1 MTCRTIAVA
10 NQKGGTAKTATAL
23 SLGVALARTGS
34 RVLLVDADPQ
44 GDLTKSLGW
53 RDPDSLETTLAT
65 HLSAAIAGSDD
76 DPAAGMLRHREGVD
90 LMPSNIELAA
100 MEMAVFMAMSRERMM
115 GAWLA
120 PIKAGYDYVIVDCAP
135 TLGIIPINAL
145 AAADSVL
152 IPVSAEYLPASGMTG
167 LLKTV
172 ARVRRQINPGLSVEG
187 ILVTLYD
194 SRNNLARDVERTVR
208 GQYGKA
214 YRVFETVVPRAVS
227 AAEAAAAGESVF
239 AYDPEARSPR
249 RSPASRRRCAV
260 ARRRAV
266 PLPSIDDLFTSQ
278 EERDSAAA
286 GSVEPIPLG
295 LIDPFPNHPFR
306 VVDDDEMEA
315 LAESVAENGVLVPLT
330 VVPGDG
336 GRYTLV
342 SGHRRKRAAEL
353 AGLAEVPCIVREMTE
368 DEAVIAMVDSNLQR
382 ESILPSER
390 AFAYSMR
397 LEAMRRQ
404 GERTDLTCAQNAH
417 KLKGRKSR
425 DVLAEELGVSKDKVR
440 RYIRLTHLVP
450 GILDLVDEGRM
461 RMLPAVE
468 VSYLSRREQETL
480 LDAMREN
487 ACTPSHSQA
496 LKMKRFSQEGE
507 LGEALIRSIM
517 EEEKPN
523 QVESFRIPKRSIAR
537 FFRPSASREE
547 VEARVV
553 RALELLEQAERK
565 RAAREKGGDP
575 WAM

>member
-1 MTCRTIAVA
+1 M
-10 NQKGGTAKTATAL
+10 
-23 SLGVALARTGS
+23 
-34 RVLLVDADPQ
+34 
-44 GDLTKSLGW
+44 
-53 RDPDSLETTLAT
+53 
-65 HLSAAIAGSDD
+65 
-76 DPAAGMLRHREGVD
+76 
-90 LMPSNIELAA
+90 
-100 MEMAVFMAMSRERMM
+100 
-115 GAWLA
+115 
-120 PIKAGYDYVIVDCAP
+120 
-135 TLGIIPINAL
+135 
-145 AAADSVL
+145 
-152 IPVSAEYLPASGMTG
+152 
-167 LLKTV
+167 
-172 ARVRRQINPGLSVEG
+172 
-187 ILVTLYD
+187 
-194 SRNNLARDVERTVR
+194 
-208 GQYGKA
+208 KA
-214 YRVFETVVPRAVS
+214 YSHTTPM
-227 AAEAAAAGESVF
+227 
-239 AYDPEARSPR
+239 ARSPR

-260 ARRRAV
+260 ARRRAAV

-306 VVDDDEMEA
+306 VADDDEMEA
-315 LAESVAENGVLVPLT
+315 LAESVAENGVLVPPT

-336 GRYTLV
+336 GRHTLV

-404 GERTDLTCAQNAH
+404 GERTDLTCVQSEH

-425 DVLAEELGVSKDKVR
+425 DVLAEELGVSSGKVR

-450 GILDLVDEGRM
+450 EVLDLVDEGRM

-565 RAAREKGGDP
+565 RAARGKGGDP

>member
-65 HLSAAIAGSDD
+65 HLSAAIEGSDD

-120 PIKAGYDYVIVDCAP
+120 PIKSDYDYVIVDCAP

-239 AYDPEARSPR
+239 AYDP
-249 RSPASRRRCAV
+249 
-260 ARRRAV
+260 
-266 PLPSIDDLFTSQ
+266 
-278 EERDSAAA
+278 
-286 GSVEPIPLG
+286 
-295 LIDPFPNHPFR
+295 
-306 VVDDDEMEA
+306 
-315 LAESVAENGVLVPLT
+315 
-330 VVPGDG
+330 DG
-336 GRYTLV
+336 KV
-342 SGHRRKRAAEL
+342 AEL
-353 AGLAEVPCIVREMTE
+353 AGLAEVPCIVREMAE

-565 RAAREKGGDP
+565 RAARGKGGDP

>member
-1 MTCRTIAVA
+1 M
-10 NQKGGTAKTATAL
+10 
-23 SLGVALARTGS
+23 
-34 RVLLVDADPQ
+34 
-44 GDLTKSLGW
+44 
-53 RDPDSLETTLAT
+53 
-65 HLSAAIAGSDD
+65 
-76 DPAAGMLRHREGVD
+76 
-90 LMPSNIELAA
+90 
-100 MEMAVFMAMSRERMM
+100 
-115 GAWLA
+115 
-120 PIKAGYDYVIVDCAP
+120 
-135 TLGIIPINAL
+135 
-145 AAADSVL
+145 
-152 IPVSAEYLPASGMTG
+152 
-167 LLKTV
+167 
-172 ARVRRQINPGLSVEG
+172 
-187 ILVTLYD
+187 
-194 SRNNLARDVERTVR
+194 
-208 GQYGKA
+208 
-214 YRVFETVVPRAVS
+214 
-227 AAEAAAAGESVF
+227 
-239 AYDPEARSPR
+239 
-249 RSPASRRRCAV
+249 
-260 ARRRAV
+260 

-480 LDAMREN
+480 LDAMTGERLHPVPLAGPEDE
-487 ACTPSHSQA
+487 A
-496 LKMKRFSQEGE
+496 LFAGGRARRGPHP
-507 LGEALIRSIM
+507 LDHGGGEAEPGRVVQDP
-517 EEEKPN
+517 EEEHRAVLQAVGEP
-523 QVESFRIPKRSIAR
+523 RGGRGPRRARPRS
-537 FFRPSASREE
+537 S
-547 VEARVV
+547 
-553 RALELLEQAERK
+553 LEQAERK

>member
-1 MTCRTIAVA
+1 M
-10 NQKGGTAKTATAL
+10 
-23 SLGVALARTGS
+23 
-34 RVLLVDADPQ
+34 
-44 GDLTKSLGW
+44 
-53 RDPDSLETTLAT
+53 
-65 HLSAAIAGSDD
+65 
-76 DPAAGMLRHREGVD
+76 
-90 LMPSNIELAA
+90 
-100 MEMAVFMAMSRERMM
+100 
-115 GAWLA
+115 
-120 PIKAGYDYVIVDCAP
+120 
-135 TLGIIPINAL
+135 
-145 AAADSVL
+145 
-152 IPVSAEYLPASGMTG
+152 
-167 LLKTV
+167 
-172 ARVRRQINPGLSVEG
+172 
-187 ILVTLYD
+187 
-194 SRNNLARDVERTVR
+194 
-208 GQYGKA
+208 
-214 YRVFETVVPRAVS
+214 
-227 AAEAAAAGESVF
+227 
-239 AYDPEARSPR
+239 
-249 RSPASRRRCAV
+249 
-260 ARRRAV
+260 

-286 GSVEPIPLG
+286 GAVEPIPLG

-306 VVDDDEMEA
+306 VADDEEMEA

-353 AGLAEVPCIVREMTE
+353 AGLAEAPCIVREMTE

-382 ESILPSER
+382 ESVLPSER

-425 DVLAEELGVSKDKVR
+425 GVLAEELGVSKDKVR
-440 RYIRLTHLVP
+440 R
-450 GILDLVDEGRM
+450 
-461 RMLPAVE
+461 
-468 VSYLSRREQETL
+468 
-480 LDAMREN
+480 
-487 ACTPSHSQA
+487 
-496 LKMKRFSQEGE
+496 FSQEGE
-507 LGEALIRSIM
+507 LGETLIRSIM

-537 FFRPSASREE
+537 FFRPLASREE

>member
-1 MTCRTIAVA
+1 M
-10 NQKGGTAKTATAL
+10 
-23 SLGVALARTGS
+23 
-34 RVLLVDADPQ
+34 
-44 GDLTKSLGW
+44 
-53 RDPDSLETTLAT
+53 
-65 HLSAAIAGSDD
+65 
-76 DPAAGMLRHREGVD
+76 
-90 LMPSNIELAA
+90 
-100 MEMAVFMAMSRERMM
+100 
-115 GAWLA
+115 
-120 PIKAGYDYVIVDCAP
+120 
-135 TLGIIPINAL
+135 
-145 AAADSVL
+145 
-152 IPVSAEYLPASGMTG
+152 
-167 LLKTV
+167 
-172 ARVRRQINPGLSVEG
+172 
-187 ILVTLYD
+187 
-194 SRNNLARDVERTVR
+194 
-208 GQYGKA
+208 
-214 YRVFETVVPRAVS
+214 
-227 AAEAAAAGESVF
+227 
-239 AYDPEARSPR
+239 
-249 RSPASRRRCAV
+249 
-260 ARRRAV
+260 ARRRAAV

-295 LIDPFPNHPFR
+295 LIDPFPNRPFR
-306 VVDDDEMEA
+306 VADDEEMEA
-315 LAESVAENGVLVPLT
+315 LAESVAESGVLVPLT

-353 AGLAEVPCIVREMTE
+353 AGLAEAPCIVREMTE

-404 GERTDLTCAQNAH
+404 GERTDLTCVQSEH

-425 DVLAEELGVSKDKVR
+425 DVLAEELGVSSGKVR

-450 GILDLVDEGRM
+450 EMLDLVDEGRM

-523 QVESFRIPKRSIAR
+523 QVESFRIPKKSIAR

>member
-1 MTCRTIAVA
+1 M
-10 NQKGGTAKTATAL
+10 
-23 SLGVALARTGS
+23 AR
-34 RVLLVDADPQ
+34 L
-44 GDLTKSLGW
+44 
-53 RDPDSLETTLAT
+53 
-65 HLSAAIAGSDD
+65 
-76 DPAAGMLRHREGVD
+76 
-90 LMPSNIELAA
+90 
-100 MEMAVFMAMSRERMM
+100 
-115 GAWLA
+115 
-120 PIKAGYDYVIVDCAP
+120 
-135 TLGIIPINAL
+135 
-145 AAADSVL
+145 
-152 IPVSAEYLPASGMTG
+152 
-167 LLKTV
+167 
-172 ARVRRQINPGLSVEG
+172 
-187 ILVTLYD
+187 
-194 SRNNLARDVERTVR
+194 
-208 GQYGKA
+208 
-214 YRVFETVVPRAVS
+214 
-227 AAEAAAAGESVF
+227 
-239 AYDPEARSPR
+239 PR
-249 RSPASRRRCAV
+249 RSPASRRRWSAV
-260 ARRRAV
+260 ARRRAAV
-266 PLPSIDDLFTSQ
+266 PLPSIEDLFTSQ
-278 EERDSAAA
+278 EARDSAAA
-286 GSVEPIPLG
+286 GSVERIPLG

-306 VVDDDEMEA
+306 VADDEEMEA

-330 VVPGDG
+330 VIPGDG

-565 RAAREKGGDP
+565 RAARGKGGDP

>member
-1 MTCRTIAVA
+1 M
-10 NQKGGTAKTATAL
+10 
-23 SLGVALARTGS
+23 
-34 RVLLVDADPQ
+34 
-44 GDLTKSLGW
+44 
-53 RDPDSLETTLAT
+53 
-65 HLSAAIAGSDD
+65 
-76 DPAAGMLRHREGVD
+76 
-90 LMPSNIELAA
+90 
-100 MEMAVFMAMSRERMM
+100 
-115 GAWLA
+115 
-120 PIKAGYDYVIVDCAP
+120 
-135 TLGIIPINAL
+135 
-145 AAADSVL
+145 
-152 IPVSAEYLPASGMTG
+152 
-167 LLKTV
+167 
-172 ARVRRQINPGLSVEG
+172 
-187 ILVTLYD
+187 
-194 SRNNLARDVERTVR
+194 
-208 GQYGKA
+208 
-214 YRVFETVVPRAVS
+214 
-227 AAEAAAAGESVF
+227 
-239 AYDPEARSPR
+239 
-249 RSPASRRRCAV
+249 
-260 ARRRAV
+260 
-266 PLPSIDDLFTSQ
+266 
-278 EERDSAAA
+278 
-286 GSVEPIPLG
+286 
-295 LIDPFPNHPFR
+295 
-306 VVDDDEMEA
+306 
-315 LAESVAENGVLVPLT
+315 LVPLT

-404 GERTDLTCAQNAH
+404 GERTDLTCVQNEH

-425 DVLAEELGVSKDKVR
+425 DVLAEELGVSSGKVR

-496 LKMKRFSQEGE
+496 LKMKRFSQEGG